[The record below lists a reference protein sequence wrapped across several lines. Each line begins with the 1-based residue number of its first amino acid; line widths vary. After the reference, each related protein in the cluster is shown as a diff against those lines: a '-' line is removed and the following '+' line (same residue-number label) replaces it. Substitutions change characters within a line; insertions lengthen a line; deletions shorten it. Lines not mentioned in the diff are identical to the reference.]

1 MLVLFLFSLVTALVF
16 VAFRDGTR
24 TFANLSLRQG
34 LEADGR
40 RCAAVLEQQLRQ
52 SDFSLLGL
60 QNGSN
65 RQRMGASGATV
76 SRDGVC
82 YVSLSRWWDAA
93 NFDSTGRP
101 LWDQYEVIYATLF
114 NPGHLIRQVYR
125 PAGAPYGAA
134 MDPFSIST
142 CLNDDPKDN
151 IGARETHLLSQ
162 LVEDF
167 QLRDDGQ
174 HSSLGLRLILTQRAT
189 QRAGANTPSQE
200 RLQIDLAIKLN
211 NTQP

>member
-1 MLVLFLFSLVTALVF
+1 MLVMFLFGLLTTLVF

-34 LEADGR
+34 LEGDAR
-40 RCAAVLEQQLRQ
+40 RCAAVLEQQIRQ
-52 SDFSLLGL
+52 SDFTLLAL

-76 SRDGVC
+76 SRDGLC
-82 YVSLSRWWDAA
+82 YPGMARWWDGAS
-93 NFDSTGRP
+93 FDARGRP
-101 LWDQYEVIYATLF
+101 QWDQYEVIYATLF
-114 NPGHLIRQVYR
+114 NPGKLVRQVYR
-125 PAGAPYGAA
+125 PAGAPYSQA
-134 MDPFSIST
+134 MDPFT
-142 CLNDDPKDN
+142 VPVCLNDDPKDN
-151 IGARETHLLSQ
+151 VGARETHVLSQ

-167 QLRDDGQ
+167 QLRGEGQ
-174 HSSLGLRLILTQRAT
+174 TSSLNLRLILTQRAN

-211 NTQP
+211 NTEI